1 MNTDEKDI
9 VKKLSPRKMMVP
21 IVLGLAV
28 AAFLLYLNLTDTR
41 FEEVSGSQC
50 GEYAWVDANGDGVVD
65 SGDEEE
71 FIKVENCDGQYRLRT
86 YKDTLGDI
94 DWTWTSTIWILMAL
108 LGMVIRD
115 VAYMYRIRVLTD
127 NELSWKQSFRVI
139 MLWEFAS
146 ALTPSVVGGSGIAM
160 FILNRE
166 KINLGKST
174 AIVLVSAL
182 LDELFYITMVVIVL
196 VAIGTSYLFPINL
209 EKTIFGTTFGTQ
221 GLFWIGYGFICFLTT
236 AILIGVFFI
245 PRTLKYLLLQIF
257 RLPVLRRWRYNVIQI
272 GDDII
277 TTSIELKGKPLIYW
291 IKSFGATYV
300 SWTARYL
307 VVNFLILAFIS
318 PESGIVSGFKEHV
331 LIYGRQLV
339 MWVIML
345 ISPTPGSSGVAEF
358 AFSGFFK
365 EFIPLGLVG
374 ALALLWRLISYYPYL
389 FIGAIILPR
398 WLRATST
405 KGSVN
410 IKQKAE

>member
-1 MNTDEKDI
+1 MSTEEKDI
-9 VKKLSPRKMMVP
+9 VNKLSPRKMIFPVA
-21 IVLGLAV
+21 LGLAV

-41 FEEVSGSQC
+41 FEEVTGSQC
-50 GEYAWVDANGDGVVD
+50 GQYAWVDANGDNLVNT
-65 SGDEEE
+65 GDEAE
-71 FIKVENCDGQYRLRT
+71 FVRVENCKGEYRLRT
-86 YKDTLGDI
+86 YQDTLGDI
-94 DWTWTSTIWILMAL
+94 DWTWTSTLWILMAL
-108 LGMVIRD
+108 IGMVVRD
-115 VAYMYRIRVLTD
+115 VAYMYRIKVLTD
-127 NELSWKQSFRVI
+127 NDLSWKQSFRVI

-166 KINLGKST
+166 QIKLGKST

-182 LDELFYITMVVIVL
+182 LDELFYITMVAIVL
-196 VAIGTSYLFPINL
+196 LVIGTSDLFPVNMQ
-209 EKTIFGTTFGTQ
+209 KTIFGTTFGTE
-221 GLFWIGYGFICFLTT
+221 GLFWLGYGFICMLTT
-236 AILIGVFFI
+236 AILVGIFFI

-257 RLPVLRRWRYNVIQI
+257 RLPILRRWRYEVIQI

-277 TTSIELKGKPLIYW
+277 TTSKELKGKSPKYW
-291 IKSFGATYV
+291 LKAFGATYV

-307 VVNFLILAFIS
+307 VVNFLILAFMS
-318 PESGIVSGFKEHV
+318 PESGLVSGFIEHV
-331 LIYGRQLV
+331 LIYARQLV

-398 WLRATST
+398 WLKATS
-405 KGSVN
+405 KSSKSGQN
-410 IKQKAE
+410 DL

>member
-1 MNTDEKDI
+1 MSTDEKDI
-9 VKKLSPRKMMVP
+9 VNKLSPRKMILPVA
-21 IVLGLAV
+21 LGLAV

-41 FEEVSGSQC
+41 FEEVTGSQC
-50 GEYAWVDANGDGVVD
+50 GEYGWVDANEDGVVN

-71 FIKVENCDGQYRLRT
+71 FVKVENCAGQYRLRT
-86 YKDTLGDI
+86 YQDTLGDI
-94 DWTWTSTIWILMAL
+94 DWTWTSTMWILMAL
-108 LGMVIRD
+108 LGMVVRD

-127 NELSWKQSFRVI
+127 DELSWKQSFRVI

-182 LDELFYITMVVIVL
+182 LDELFYITMVAIVL
-196 VAIGTSYLFPINL
+196 IAIGTSNLFPINL
-209 EKTIFGTTFGTQ
+209 QKTIFGTTYGTQ
-221 GLFWIGYGFICFLTT
+221 GLFWIGYGFICLLTT
-236 AILIGVFFI
+236 AIMIGVFFI

-257 RLPVLRRWRYNVIQI
+257 RLPILRRWRYNVIQI

-277 TTSIELKGKPLIYW
+277 TTSKELKGKPVIYW
-291 IKSFGATYV
+291 VKAFGATYV

-307 VVNFLILAFIS
+307 VVNFLILAFVS
-318 PESGIVSGFKEHV
+318 HESKIISGFMEHL
-331 LIYGRQLV
+331 LIYARQLV

-398 WLRATST
+398 WLRATS
-405 KGSVN
+405 
-410 IKQKAE
+410 KASADVKKKTA

>member
-1 MNTDEKDI
+1 MI
-9 VKKLSPRKMMVP
+9 LPVA
-21 IVLGLAV
+21 LGLAV
-28 AAFLLYLNLTDTR
+28 AAFLLYLNLTDIR
-41 FEEVSGSQC
+41 FEEVVGDQC
-50 GEYAWVDANGDGVVD
+50 GNYTWVGNNGDGVVD
-65 SGDEEE
+65 TGDAES
-71 FIKVENCDGQYRLRT
+71 FIEVPECEGNYRLRT
-86 YKDTLGDI
+86 YQDTLGDI
-94 DWTWTSTIWILMAL
+94 DWTRYSTMWIFMAL
-108 LGMVIRD
+108 LGMVFRD

-127 NELSWKQSFRVI
+127 NDLSWKQSFNVI

-166 KINLGKST
+166 KIPLGKST
-174 AIVLVSAL
+174 AIVLVTAL
-182 LDELFYITMVVIVL
+182 LDEMFYITMVAIVL
-196 VAIGTSYLFPINL
+196 ILIGTSNLFPVNL

-221 GLFWIGYGFICFLTT
+221 GLFWIGYGFIFLLTT
-236 AILIGVFFI
+236 IIMIGVFFI

-257 RLPVLRRWRYNVIQI
+257 RLPILRRWRYNVIQI

-277 TTSIELKGKPLIYW
+277 TTSMELKGKPAIYW
-291 IKSFGATYV
+291 VKAFGATYV

-307 VVNFLILAFIS
+307 VVNFLILAFVS
-318 PESGIVSGFKEHV
+318 PVGGFLNTLSDHV
-331 LIYGRQLV
+331 LIYARQLV

-398 WLRATST
+398 WLRNTS
-405 KGSVN
+405 KGSAQR
-410 IKQKAE
+410 KDRES